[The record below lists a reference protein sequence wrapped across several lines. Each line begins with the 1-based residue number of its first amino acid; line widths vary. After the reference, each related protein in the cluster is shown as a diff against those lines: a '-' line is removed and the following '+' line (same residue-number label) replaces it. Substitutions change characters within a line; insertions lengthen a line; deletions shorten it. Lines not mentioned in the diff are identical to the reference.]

1 LGIGVESCG
10 GWVDIPSVVR
20 LELVVRVRVRVGVRV
35 GVAVSEIAGVV
46 VNRTSGSATE
56 VEVGVSGT
64 TGD

>member
-1 LGIGVESCG
+1 MGIGVESCG

-20 LELVVRVRVRVGVRV
+20 LELVVRVRVGVRV

-46 VNRTSGSATE
+46 VNGTSSSATE
-56 VEVGVSGT
+56 VGVGVSRT

>member
-20 LELVVRVRVRVGVRV
+20 LELVVRVRVGVRV

-46 VNRTSGSATE
+46 VNGISSSATE